1 VLEQTVQ
8 RIEQPPAFHQQSL
21 DSALYIGVALREQ
34 CRLSHAW
41 CIGESSATKKL
52 LHPNQHKPH
61 RKGETNMPLAFIIG
75 TAGSG
80 KSLFT
85 AAFSEWLKTSKQ
97 DVAVVNLDPGALKLP
112 YSPDVDV
119 RNYVDIGD
127 LMEKYGL
134 GPNGALIMAADLIA
148 DEIDNITVD
157 IEAANADVVLV
168 DTPGQMELFAFRAS
182 GPYIVNEL
190 TREPK
195 AIVYLFDAVFSINPL
210 NYVSN
215 MFLSAAV
222 YNRFFQPQMHLLSK
236 CDLLPEKE
244 VETITDWAANPRA
257 LEDSIEQKLKGT
269 KRLFSINMMHAIN
282 QLGIKFL
289 LIPVSAK
296 TNQGL
301 TNFNT
306 VLERILTGGE
316 KYTY

>member
-1 VLEQTVQ
+1 
-8 RIEQPPAFHQQSL
+8 
-21 DSALYIGVALREQ
+21 
-34 CRLSHAW
+34 
-41 CIGESSATKKL
+41 
-52 LHPNQHKPH
+52 
-61 RKGETNMPLAFIIG
+61 MPIAFIIG

-85 AAFSEWLKTSKQ
+85 AALSGWLKMSKQ

-134 GPNGALIMAADLIA
+134 GPNGALILAADLIA
-148 DEIDNITVD
+148 DAIGNIAEEIED
-157 IEAANADVVLV
+157 AHADLVLV

-195 AIVYLFDAVFSINPL
+195 AVVYLFDAVFSINPL

-222 YNRFFQPQMHLLSK
+222 YNRFFQPQVHLLSK

-244 VETITDWAANPRA
+244 IATIADWATNPKA
-257 LEDSIEQKLKGT
+257 LEDSIEQKLEGT
-269 KRLFSINMMHAIN
+269 KRLFSRNMMHAIN
-282 QLGIKFL
+282 QLGMKFL

-301 TNFNT
+301 TNINT
-306 VLERILTGGE
+306 TLERILTGGE
-316 KYTY
+316 KYTF

>member
-1 VLEQTVQ
+1 MGKT
-8 RIEQPPAFHQQSL
+8 
-21 DSALYIGVALREQ
+21 
-34 CRLSHAW
+34 
-41 CIGESSATKKL
+41 SATEKL
-52 LHPNQHKPH
+52 LRPNQHK
-61 RKGETNMPLAFIIG
+61 RTEKEKQTMPIAFIIG

-85 AAFSEWLKTSKQ
+85 AALSEWLKVSKQ

-119 RNYVDIGD
+119 RNYVDVGD

-148 DEIDNITVD
+148 DEIENITKD

-236 CDLLPEKE
+236 CDLIPEKE
-244 VETITDWAANPRA
+244 VKTIIDWSANPRA
-257 LEDSIEQKLKGT
+257 LEDSIEQKLEGT
-269 KRLFSINMMHAIN
+269 KRLFSRNMMQAISK
-282 QLGIKFL
+282 LGINFL
-289 LIPVSAK
+289 LTPVSAK

-301 TNFNT
+301 VNFNAA
-306 VLERILTGGE
+306 LERILAGGE

>member
-1 VLEQTVQ
+1 
-8 RIEQPPAFHQQSL
+8 
-21 DSALYIGVALREQ
+21 
-34 CRLSHAW
+34 
-41 CIGESSATKKL
+41 
-52 LHPNQHKPH
+52 
-61 RKGETNMPLAFIIG
+61 MPVAFIIG

-85 AAFSEWLKTSKQ
+85 AALGEWLKMSKQ

-119 RNYVDIGD
+119 RNCVDVGD

-148 DEIDNITVD
+148 DEIDNIIED
-157 IEAANADVVLV
+157 IEAANADLVLV

-222 YNRFFQPQMHLLSK
+222 YNRFFQPQIHLLSK
-236 CDLLPEKE
+236 CDLLPESE
-244 VETITDWAANPRA
+244 VVKIAEWATNLNA
-257 LEDSIEQKLKGT
+257 LEDSIEQKLEGT
-269 KRLFSINMMHAIN
+269 KRLFSINMMQAIN
-282 QLGIKFL
+282 QLGIKFM

-296 TNQGL
+296 TNKGL
-301 TNFNT
+301 TNVNT
-306 VLERILTGGE
+306 ALERILTGGD
-316 KYTY
+316 KYTH